1 VLQLAAL
8 LRRWPATRCNLQRLA
23 ALLQQ
28 RYYDGQQRAG
38 ACWPLQLCCDV
49 QQRWSL
55 LDLAALLR
63 YLAARCTCLAALKLA
78 APCIVFVFFFFLTQQ
93 LEENEWE
100 REKFGHLL
108 SSVPTSFVLALSVV
122 RNAKLPP
129 TTPVAT
135 IVTCSLRQQQ
145 HEFQKH
151 KKSVAF
157 NMKQQ
162 GIEFF

>member
-1 VLQLAAL
+1 
-8 LRRWPATRCNLQRLA
+8 
-23 ALLQQ
+23 
-28 RYYDGQQRAG
+28 
-38 ACWPLQLCCDV
+38 
-49 QQRWSL
+49 L
-55 LDLAALLR
+55 LDLAALE
-63 YLAARCTCLAALKLA
+63 LAGPRSVAAMSGSALHLSGSA
-78 APCIVFVFFFFLTQQ
+78 APVRQRYNFGSVFVFFLTQQ
-93 LEENEWE
+93 LEEKEWE

-135 IVTCSLRQQQ
+135 VVTRSLRQQQ

-151 KKSVAF
+151 KKFVAF

-162 GIEFF
+162 RIEFF